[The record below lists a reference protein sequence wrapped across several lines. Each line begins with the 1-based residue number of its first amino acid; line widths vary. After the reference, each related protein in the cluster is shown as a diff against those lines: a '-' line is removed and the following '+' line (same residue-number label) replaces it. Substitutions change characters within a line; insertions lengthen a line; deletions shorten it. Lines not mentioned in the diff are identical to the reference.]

1 MCTPDEP
8 EARMASR
15 RAKTRPPAPFLE
27 LHWGGVHLVIERV
40 PYPLL
45 TVIGSAASA
54 LGGAVWIG
62 GR

>member
-1 MCTPDEP
+1 
-8 EARMASR
+8 MASR
-15 RAKTRPPAPFLE
+15 RVKRQNPAPFLE

-45 TVIGSAASA
+45 AVIGSAAGA
-54 LGGAVWIG
+54 LGGAAWMG